1 MALGFHEGS
10 AKPVSVCLVLAVVV
24 VALSFTD
31 ENKKTGV
38 GGRGCVDADVVIQRF
53 LLLRFFPCFRYVCE
67 RSGLLLGNVAIDAS
81 MVCRVWGKFLCMFCV
96 VVSLFLRRYERRSR
110 HLFFCP

>member
-1 MALGFHEGS
+1 MALGFHQGS
-10 AKPVSVCLVLAVVV
+10 SKPLSVCLVLAVVV

-38 GGRGCVDADVVIQRF
+38 GGRECVDADVVIRRF
-53 LLLRFFPCFRYVCE
+53 LRLRLFRCFRYVCE

-81 MVCRVWGKFLCMFCV
+81 MVCRVWGKFLCGRV
-96 VVSLFLRRYERRSR
+96 VVSA
-110 HLFFCP
+110 

>member
-10 AKPVSVCLVLAVVV
+10 AKPLSVCLVLTVVV
-24 VALSFTD
+24 VALSSTY

-38 GGRGCVDADVVIQRF
+38 GGRDCVDADVVIQRF
-53 LLLRFFPCFRYVCE
+53 LFLRIFPCFRYVCE

-81 MVCRVWGKFLCMFCV
+81 MVCRVRGKFFVWLCGCFCV
-96 VVSLFLRRYERRSR
+96 GM
-110 HLFFCP
+110 